1 MCAIAGDCAWSGVA
15 TNDDVTRLVE
25 RMRHRGPD
33 DAGVWRSPSGRCVL
47 GHARLS
53 ILDLSAAGHQPMV
66 DPLTGNAIVF
76 NGEIYNFE
84 QHRSECVAAGDRFL
98 SHTDTEVILALY
110 RRHGIHCLRR
120 LRGMF
125 AFALWDEPKQELVL
139 ARDRLG
145 KKPLHYA
152 LGPAR
157 IAFASELDPL
167 ARHPAVSRD
176 LDEEALALYLQ
187 LQYIPAP
194 WTIYRSIRKL
204 PPGHFARW
212 NADGFHVQEYWS
224 VDYTEKVRL
233 DEPEA
238 LERLDEQLREAV
250 RLRLVSD
257 VPLGAL
263 LSGGVDSSLIVA
275 LMAQVSHRTVK
286 TYSVGFQEQAYN
298 ELPYA
303 EAIARQYGTDHQSEL
318 IDGRQEPVLHQIIRH
333 HGEPYADPSAI
344 PSYYVC
350 RFAREHVTV
359 VMNGDGGDELLSGY
373 PRYSLASWQMATAR
387 VLAGTTKPDRLA
399 QVATQLNAAGTFPA
413 RVRRK
418 MLLGLVHPEL
428 RAMSVQRAYW
438 SDSAAAQLMPQS
450 RISPASVLHSWRA
463 EWLRKAV
470 AAADD
475 PIDRMLWLDNH
486 TYLPGDLLAKM
497 DIASMQCSLEARS
510 PLLDHE
516 VIEFCARLPA
526 ALKVK
531 GATGK
536 YLLKKLAERYVP
548 RKLLYRP
555 KMGFDVPLARWLR
568 GPLRKLMDESLRDP
582 HLISPLDH
590 SMVEH
595 TLREFDA
602 GAEDHTSRLWS
613 VLMFALWKQACC

>member
-1 MCAIAGDCAWSGVA
+1 MCAIAGSCAASGVA
-15 TNDDVTRLVE
+15 SNDDVVRLVD

-33 DAGVWRSPSGRCVL
+33 DAGVWRSPSARCVL

-53 ILDLSAAGHQPMV
+53 IIDLSAAGHQPMV
-66 DPLTGNAIVF
+66 DPYAGNSIVF

-84 QHRSECVAAGDRFL
+84 QRRSECIAAGDTFR

-110 RRHGIHCLRR
+110 RRHGMGCLRL

-125 AFALWDEPKQELVL
+125 AFALWDEQRQQLVL

-152 LGPAR
+152 LGPER
-157 IAFASELDPL
+157 IAFASELGPL
-167 ARHPAVSRD
+167 SRHPAVSRD

-204 PPGHFARW
+204 PPGHFAIW
-212 NADGFHVQEYWS
+212 GADGFHVEQYWS
-224 VDYTEKVRL
+224 VNYTNKVRL

-238 LERLDEQLREAV
+238 IECLDEQLREAV

-275 LMAQVSHRTVK
+275 LMASVSNQTVK
-286 TYSVGFQEQAYN
+286 TYSVGFQEQEFN

-303 EAIARQYGTDHQSEL
+303 EAIARQYETDHHGEM
-318 IDGRQEPVLHQIIRH
+318 IDGRQEPVLRQIVRH

-344 PSYYVC
+344 PSFYVC
-350 RFAREHVTV
+350 RYAREHVTV
-359 VMNGDGGDELLSGY
+359 VMNGDGGDELLGGY
-373 PRYSLASWQMATAR
+373 PRYSLASWKMATAR
-387 VLAGTTKPDRLA
+387 VLAGTAKPERLA
-399 QVATQLNAAGTFPA
+399 QVATQLNAARTPSA
-413 RVRRK
+413 RIRRK
-418 MLLGLVHPEL
+418 LLLGLVHPEL
-428 RAMSVQRAYW
+428 RAMAVNRAFW
-438 SDSAAAQLMPQS
+438 SDSAAAQLMS
-450 RISPASVLHSWRA
+450 RSSISPPSVLHAWRA
-463 EWLRKAV
+463 DWLRKAMG
-470 AAADD
+470 AADD

-516 VIEFCARLPA
+516 VVEFCARLPA

-531 GATGK
+531 RSTGK

-548 RKLLYRP
+548 RHLLYRP

-568 GPLRKLMDESLRDP
+568 GPLRKLVDELLREP
-582 HLISPLDH
+582 SCVSPLDPR
-590 SMVEH
+590 MVER
-595 TLREFDA
+595 TLREFEA
-602 GAEDHTSRLWS
+602 GADDHTSRLWS
-613 VLMFALWKQACC
+613 VLMFALWKEACC